1 VNRDR
6 VFGWIATVAVAAG
19 IALGLWQLGS
29 PGSQR
34 EISLDQRRSRDLS
47 RIASAVGQW
56 YRRDQKLPPDLNS
69 LRLFDP
75 GLNVRDPL
83 TRDAYEYR
91 PGGNSI
97 YQLCASFA
105 LASSGDDED
114 RLPGPRFKAHSAG
127 RQCFDLDAAR
137 SSVPP

>member
-6 VFGWIATVAVAAG
+6 VFGWAATVAVAAG

-34 EISLDQRRSRDLS
+34 EISLDQRRSRDLG
-47 RIASAVGQW
+47 RIASAIDRW
-56 YRRDQKLPPDLNS
+56 YGREKKLPADLNS

-75 GLNVRDPL
+75 GLSVRDPL
-83 TRDAYEYR
+83 TSDAYEYR

-114 RLPGPRFKAHSAG
+114 RLPAHRFNAHAAG

-137 SSVPP
+137 SNVAP